1 MMNLEPVNPNPIPLL
16 MKSKNQWVLWESGEQ
31 DCNGKFAKYPI
42 HPTDGYKVDA
52 QNPENQLPF
61 KLALQLALSDDRLG
75 IGYVLNGAP
84 ISSTEDGE
92 SLFLVGI
99 DIDKKAGLTDPQLK
113 ELWLLL
119 GKPYAE
125 VSPSKLGMRM
135 FCLAK
140 LPMPN
145 RNHNGLEMYT
155 SGRFLT
161 VTGWS
166 GIGDLLECTDQVKK
180 LHEQWFPIKASPTP
194 NGYCAQDR
202 YPPPDT
208 PRNRAW
214 VIELLSYIDPDC
226 DYETYRNVIWGIEAI
241 AWTDAENMGR
251 AWSLGAP
258 ERFSEDAFTVI
269 RSSFDAHRDGIS
281 FGSLVYY
288 AKMSGWNSCVYKR
301 GSSS

>member
-1 MMNLEPVNPNPIPLL
+1 MNLEPVNPNPIPPL
-16 MKSKNQWVLWESGEQ
+16 MKSRSQWVLWKAGEQ
-31 DCNGKFAKYPI
+31 DFNGKFAKYPI
-42 HPTDGYKVDA
+42 HPTNRYKVDA

-61 KLALQLALSDDRLG
+61 NLALQVALSDESLG
-75 IGYVLNGAP
+75 IGFVLNGAP
-84 ISSTEDGE
+84 ISSTDDGE

-99 DIDKKAGLTDPQLK
+99 DIDKKAGLTDAQLK
-113 ELWLLL
+113 ELWLQL

-140 LPMPN
+140 LPMSN
-145 RNHNGLEMYT
+145 RNVNGLEMYT

-166 GIGDLLECTDQVKK
+166 GLGELIECTNQVKE
-180 LHEQWFPIKASPTP
+180 LHEQWFPVKVVSTP
-194 NGYCAQDR
+194 NRDCAHDR
-202 YPPPDT
+202 SPPPDT

-214 VIELLSYIDPDC
+214 VQELLSYIDPDC

-241 AWTDAENMGR
+241 CWSDVENMGR

-269 RSSFDAHRDGIS
+269 RSSYDDRRGGIS

-288 AKMSGWNSCVYKR
+288 AKVGGWNSCTYKQ
-301 GSSS
+301 GSSL

>member
-1 MMNLEPVNPNPIPLL
+1 MMNLDPVNPNPIPLL
-16 MKSKNQWVLWESGEQ
+16 MKSKNQWVLWEAGKQ
-31 DCNGKFAKYPI
+31 DYKGRFAKYPI

-61 KLALQLALSDDRLG
+61 NLALQLALSEDSLG
-75 IGYVLNGAP
+75 IGYVLNGVP

-99 DIDKKAGLTDPQLK
+99 DIDKKAGLTNPQLK
-113 ELWLLL
+113 ELWLRL

-125 VSPSKLGMRM
+125 VSPSKSGMRM

-140 LPMPN
+140 LPIPN
-145 RNHNGLEMYT
+145 RNYNGLEMYT

-161 VTGWS
+161 VTGWA
-166 GIGDLLECTDQVKK
+166 GLGDLIECTAQVKK
-180 LHEQWFPIKASPTP
+180 LHEQWFPVKAASSP
-194 NGYCAQDR
+194 NRNCEKDR

-208 PRNRAW
+208 PRNRVW
-214 VIELLSYIDPDC
+214 LQELLSYIDPDC

-241 AWTDAENMGR
+241 GWIDAKDIAR

-258 ERFSEDAFTVI
+258 ERFSEDALTVI
-269 RSSFDAHRDGIS
+269 RSSFDDRRGGIT

-288 AKMSGWNSCVYKR
+288 ARIGGWNSCAYKQ
-301 GSSS
+301 GIN